1 MLRIKAEEEERKRYF
16 EDRPIIQRWPRST
29 PVEQPKSYWQPTST
43 AIHYAQDCPGPE
55 VGMKILHENYGEL
68 TILKVEK
75 KENQTIIYVVD
86 SNGEKSSKVW
96 NVLWAHNKIKII

>member
-1 MLRIKAEEEERKRYF
+1 
-16 EDRPIIQRWPRST
+16 
-29 PVEQPKSYWQPTST
+29 
-43 AIHYAQDCPGPE
+43 
-55 VGMKILHENYGEL
+55 MKILHENYGEL

-75 KENQTIIYVVD
+75 NENQTIIYVVD